1 LTQEAFVQAYRSL
14 SSLREVGVVKGWLVD
29 ILRHRHGQMPRRTKL
44 GEDVSFDEMLYE
56 PEGRPN
62 LSADAVALRLSLE
75 NLEERHRLPV
85 VLFYFHDLYYLEIA
99 EARDLPIG
107 TVMSRLTR
115 ARQQLHEL
123 MKAPQN

>member
-1 LTQEAFVQAYRSL
+1 
-14 SSLREVGVVKGWLVD
+14 
-29 ILRHRHGQMPRRTKL
+29 MPRRTKL